1 MRHDT
6 RFHLP
11 LRLLALCLDC
21 DEGFEIGNGCC
32 PACGS
37 GTWTPL
43 SRFLER
49 PVRDSR
55 IAHASPRPL
64 QAHRLKRTA

>member
-1 MRHDT
+1 MRHDST
-6 RFHLP
+6 FHLP

-37 GTWTPL
+37 NTWIPL
-43 SRFLER
+43 ARFLER
-49 PVRDSR
+49 RTGDSQATKR
-55 IAHASPRPL
+55 FVPLPRT
-64 QAHRLKRTA
+64 RTA